1 MENSKTSGFVHSIQS
16 LGTVDGP
23 GVRFVAFLSGC
34 PLRCSCCH
42 NPDTWD
48 YKAGEVLSAEEII
61 KRALRYKEYFKDKG
75 GITLTGGE
83 PLCQPHFVKAV
94 FTLSKEKGINTCL
107 DTSGVFLSEEVKS
120 ALSYCDR
127 VLLDIKYTNE
137 DDYIKFVGT
146 EYKKVLEFLD
156 YLNEKNIKTTIRQV
170 VIPTV
175 NDDEENYQKLLK
187 IVKSHKCVDKIEL
200 LPFRK
205 LCKIKYENL
214 KIPFPFND
222 IEEANPSVVKEKEE
236 ELNSLIK

>member
-16 LGTVDGP
+16 LGTVDGA

-83 PLCQPHFVKAV
+83 PLCQPQFVKEV
-94 FTLSKEKGINTCL
+94 FSLAKKEGINTCL
-107 DTSGVFLSEEVKS
+107 DTSGVFLSAQVKS

-127 VLLDIKYTNE
+127 VLLDIKYTN
-137 DDYIKFVGT
+137 DKDYIKHVGT

-170 VIPTV
+170 VIPNI

-187 IVKSHKCVDKIEL
+187 IAKSHKCVDKIEL
-200 LPFRK
+200 LPFKK

-214 KIPFPFND
+214 KITFPFND

-236 ELNSLIK
+236 ELNNLIK

>member
-1 MENSKTSGFVHSIQS
+1 MENSKASGFVHSIQS

-23 GVRFVAFLSGC
+23 GVRFVVFLSGC

-48 YKAGEVLSAEEII
+48 YKAGEILSAEEII

-83 PLCQPHFVKAV
+83 PLCQPQFVKEIFA
-94 FTLSKEKGINTCL
+94 LAKEKGLNTCL
-107 DTSGVFLSEEVKS
+107 DTSGVFLTDEVKS
-120 ALSYCDR
+120 ALSFCDR

-137 DDYIKFVGT
+137 SDYQKHVGT
-146 EYKKVLEFLD
+146 EYKKVLGFLD
-156 YLNEKNIKTTIRQV
+156 YLNENNISTTVRQV
-170 VIPTV
+170 VIPTI
-175 NDDEENYQKLLK
+175 NDDEENYQKLLN

-200 LPFRK
+200 LPFKK

-214 KIPFPFND
+214 KIPFPFNN
-222 IEEANPSVVKEKEE
+222 IEEANPITIKEKEL
-236 ELNSLIK
+236 ELNNQI